1 MTESVFVARAAF
13 GLFVTHLLP
22 VPHLLFYCCS
32 VPLLAETVRIQ
43 SASCVYYG
51 WFVYSQC
58 LRELVVED
66 CLLLSFVFIDV
77 KMDHELTDTAV

>member
-1 MTESVFVARAAF
+1 MTEPVFVARAAF